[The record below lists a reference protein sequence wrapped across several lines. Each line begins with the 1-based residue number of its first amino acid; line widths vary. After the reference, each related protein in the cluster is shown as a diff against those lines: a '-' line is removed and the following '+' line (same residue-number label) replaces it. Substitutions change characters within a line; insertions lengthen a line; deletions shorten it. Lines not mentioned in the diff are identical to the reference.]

1 MGRQPAGEEERK
13 FGLVVRKLRE
23 QKGFTQESY
32 ADHLGIDR
40 SYAGRIERGEASVTL
55 HKIGLIAK
63 SFGMSTWELL
73 KEVDSKSA

>member
-1 MGRQPAGEEERK
+1 MGRQPAGEEDRK

-63 SFGMSTWELL
+63 SFGMSKWELL
-73 KEVDSKSA
+73 KEVDTKSV

>member
-1 MGRQPAGEEERK
+1 MGRLPTGEEERK

-63 SFGMSTWELL
+63 SFGMSKWALL
-73 KEVDSKSA
+73 KEVESQAV

>member
-1 MGRQPAGEEERK
+1 MGRLPTGEEERK

-63 SFGMSTWELL
+63 SFGMSKWELL
-73 KEVDSKSA
+73 KEVESKAV

>member
-1 MGRQPAGEEERK
+1 MGRQQVGEEERK

-63 SFGMSTWELL
+63 SFGMSKWELL
-73 KEVDSKSA
+73 KEVDSKAV